1 MACCH
6 LVLALHNT
14 KQHQIRPFQRVV
26 WEEWQRLTCEP
37 AVHDEGVPG
46 SQGTQANS
54 AQAGDR
60 LLLRVEVLVACSF
73 TPKKALH
80 LRHTAGTS
88 GSSGSRSML
97 VPSNICSINGIAP
110 VVTYLK
116 FSTFQSLVVVSQR
129 PQIHVDLNRLIERR
143 A

>member
-88 GSSGSRSML
+88 GSSGSRWML
-97 VPSNICSINGIAP
+97 VPSNICSMG
-110 VVTYLK
+110 
-116 FSTFQSLVVVSQR
+116 
-129 PQIHVDLNRLIERR
+129 
-143 A
+143 

>member
-1 MACCH
+1 MAFATLAEAKNQDSSPTRVWTGQQALEMACCH

-97 VPSNICSINGIAP
+97 VPSNICSMG
-110 VVTYLK
+110 
-116 FSTFQSLVVVSQR
+116 
-129 PQIHVDLNRLIERR
+129 
-143 A
+143 